1 MKLEAKGEPLLPVGV
16 ISIPAFSVCEISI
29 ASKNDAAAQG
39 GSSVKIS
46 MVRVAGFSLHSLTS
60 DLQFLSSSL
69 GSAREDQLMFRESS
83 PCLAKD
89 LDVKVRHFICIH
101 LVDLLTQL
109 TQVVF
114 QDIPYWIPVSRSAI
128 LDDSAD
134 TVKLLNYGDPALPHA
149 EIPNDMLLAYTNC
162 TRQDWAISLL
172 EMAIA
177 AGALSVLVFT
187 NDYWKQGPRCLPI
200 VDTEVSFRLFPVIW
214 TFLFNI

>member
-39 GSSVKIS
+39 GSSIKIA

-89 LDVKVRHFICIH
+89 LDVKVRHFICTY
-101 LVDLLTQL
+101 LL
-109 TQVVF
+109 
-114 QDIPYWIPVSRSAI
+114 IY
-128 LDDSAD
+128 
-134 TVKLLNYGDPALPHA
+134 
-149 EIPNDMLLAYTNC
+149 
-162 TRQDWAISLL
+162 
-172 EMAIA
+172 
-177 AGALSVLVFT
+177 
-187 NDYWKQGPRCLPI
+187 
-200 VDTEVSFRLFPVIW
+200 
-214 TFLFNI
+214 